1 MASHTEAAK
10 KAKEFHETLKVDAE
24 NRIIKSFPERII
36 YLNELLKKPEFRI
49 AKLDLNF
56 TLDISITKNENNIN
70 NCDGKT
76 PGKRPRLDSN
86 SHDSVPEQVEIQ
98 CNKNL
103 TEIIKILKPNVKQLV
118 EDTNALKMWV
128 SLLIPKI
135 EDGNN
140 FGVSVQEDTL
150 AEIQQVE
157 VEATNYLEQVSRY
170 HASRAKLITKVMKYP
185 RVGDYQKAIEELDER
200 QYMSLSLTLHEIR
213 NRYSTLHDIVIKNLD
228 KIKKPRS
235 SNTDSL
241 Y

>member
-1 MASHTEAAK
+1 MAQTEAAK

-24 NRIIKSFPERII
+24 NRIVQKFPERII
-36 YLNELLKKPEFRI
+36 HLNELLKMPEFRI
-49 AKLDLNF
+49 AATDIKCKLEIP
-56 TLDISITKNENNIN
+56 TITKVENNVN
-70 NCDGKT
+70 NCEGKT
-76 PGKRPRLDSN
+76 QGKRPRLDSN
-86 SHDSVPEQVEIQ
+86 SHDTIPGQLLIPANKKIVEV
-98 CNKNL
+98 
-103 TEIIKILKPNVKQLV
+103 IKILKPNIKQLA

-157 VEATNYLEQVSRY
+157 VEATNYLEQMSRY
-170 HASRAKLITKVMKYP
+170 YASRGKLISKVCKYP
-185 RVGDYQKAIEELDER
+185 YIEDYRCAVEELDER
-200 QYMSLSLTLHEIR
+200 QYLSMSLTMHEIR
-213 NRYSTLHDIVIKNLD
+213 NRYSTLHDIVIKNFD

>member
-1 MASHTEAAK
+1 MAQTEAAIK
-10 KAKEFHETLKVDAE
+10 AE
-24 NRIIKSFPERII
+24 NRIVQKFPERII
-36 YLNELLKKPEFRI
+36 HLNELLTKPEFRI
-49 AKLDLNF
+49 AEMDIKCNLNVPSMMK
-56 TLDISITKNENNIN
+56 IENNVN
-70 NCDGKT
+70 NCEGKN

-86 SHDSVPEQVEIQ
+86 SHDAIPEQMLIPS
-98 CNKNL
+98 NKNL
-103 TEIIKILKPNVKQLV
+103 TEVIKILKPNIKQLV

-170 HASRAKLITKVMKYP
+170 YVSRGKLITKVVKYP
-185 RVGDYQKAIEELDER
+185 FVEDYRRAVEELDER
-200 QYMSLSLTLHEIR
+200 QYLSMSLTMHEIR
-213 NRYSTLHDIVIKNLD
+213 NRYSTLHDIVIKNFD